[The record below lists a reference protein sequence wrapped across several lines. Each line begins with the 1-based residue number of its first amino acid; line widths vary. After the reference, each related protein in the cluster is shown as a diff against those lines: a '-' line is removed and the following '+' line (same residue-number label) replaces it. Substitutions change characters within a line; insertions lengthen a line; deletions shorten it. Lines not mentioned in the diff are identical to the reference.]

1 MRGLGEDLTIGER
14 VSWYRRR
21 RGLSQVVFAGLVGRT
36 VDWVSKIENGRAR
49 LDRLSV
55 LATIADVLDVSVADL
70 LGQPTLVDWTADS
83 GPKTIPALRRALMS
97 YSALTPSLGG
107 GSPAQPTPTGPV
119 DLRVTLNNVYE
130 AYQAGRFTQVTIL
143 TPGLLTSSRLAVEA
157 TAGQD
162 RRSAN
167 ATLALTYQVAAATL
181 SKLGEN
187 DLAWSC
193 SERGLAA
200 AEQTDDVVVVASLF
214 RSVAHSLLGNAQ
226 YEDALDVVVRAS
238 DSLQSATDGRPA
250 YLSVF
255 GSLFLVG
262 AIAAARSDDPA
273 TARSM
278 LTRATAVAQQLGRD
292 GNHVWTA
299 FGPTNVAIHQV
310 AVAMETNNVQTA
322 VDLGPTVDV
331 TGQPMERRVRHRL
344 EVARALTAVNRQDD
358 ALTLVLDAES
368 DAPEQVRYHYLA
380 RHLVQTWIRTSTT
393 KPAPSLAALARRLRV
408 A

>member
-70 LGQPTLVDWTADS
+70 LGQPSLVDWTANS

-97 YSALTPSLGG
+97 YSAITPSLEDITTNR
-107 GSPAQPTPTGPV
+107 AEPTNSAE
-119 DLRVTLNNVYE
+119 LRSTLNTVYE
-130 AYQAGRFTQVTIL
+130 AYQAGRFTQVTSL
-143 TPGLLTSSRLAVEA
+143 TPGLLTSSRRAVEA
-157 TAGQD
+157 SEGQD
-162 RRSAN
+162 RRGSN

-200 AEQTDDVVVVASLF
+200 AEQADDVIVTASLF

-226 YEDALDVVVRAS
+226 YEDALDVIVRAS
-238 DSLQSATDGRPA
+238 ESLESATDRRPA

-262 AIAAARSDDPA
+262 AIAAARFDDPV

-278 LTRATAVAQQLGRD
+278 LDQASTAAQQLGRD

-310 AVAMETNNVQTA
+310 AVAMETNNVQVA
-322 VDLGPTVDV
+322 VDLGPAVDV
-331 TGQPMERRVRHRL
+331 TGQPTERRVRHRL
-344 EVARALTAVNRQDD
+344 EVARALTAVNRQED
-358 ALTLVLDAES
+358 ALSLVLEAET

-380 RHLVQTWIRTSTT
+380 RHLVQTWVRTSAA
-393 KPAPSLAALARRLRV
+393 KPSPGLAALARRLRV